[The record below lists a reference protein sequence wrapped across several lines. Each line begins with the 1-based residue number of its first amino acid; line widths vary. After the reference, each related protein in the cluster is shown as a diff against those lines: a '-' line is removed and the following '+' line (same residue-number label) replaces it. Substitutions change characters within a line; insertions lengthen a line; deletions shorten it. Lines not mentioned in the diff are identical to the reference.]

1 MGEKMAIR
9 VETDSMGSINVPA
22 EKYYGA
28 QTARSLA
35 NFDIGG
41 EKMPTEIIRAFGILK
56 KAAANAN
63 YKLKLMDKKTRDLVV
78 AAADEVIAGK
88 LAGHFPLVVWQTGS
102 GTQSNMNVNE
112 VISNRAIE
120 MAGGKMG
127 SKSPVHPNDHVN
139 MSQSSNDTYPTAMHI
154 AAVEAI
160 EGYLV
165 ERVMLLRNTLAGK
178 SKEFMSVVKI
188 GRTHLQ
194 DATPLTLGQEISG
207 WVAQLDLALAAIRAT
222 LPQLYELALGGT
234 AVGTGLNA
242 HPKYGETVAA
252 EIAKLT
258 KRPFVTAPNKY
269 AVMAGHDAFVGSSGA
284 LKQLAAAL
292 MKIAND
298 VRWLAS
304 GPRSGLG
311 EITIPE
317 NEPGSSIMP
326 GKVNPTQSEAMTM
339 VVAQV
344 MGNDAAIGFAASQG
358 NFELN
363 VFKPVIAYNFLQSVR
378 LLADA
383 AKSFNDH
390 CAVGIAPDKKRIK
403 QLVDQ
408 SLMLVT
414 ALNRRIGYDNAA
426 KIAKNAHKK
435 GITLRESAIELK
447 LLTGKEF
454 DAEVKPEK
462 MVGPLKI

>member
-1 MGEKMAIR
+1 MTMR
-9 VETDSMGSINVPA
+9 VESDSMGTINVPA
-22 EKYYGA
+22 AKYYGA

-41 EKMPTEIIRAFGILK
+41 ERMPKEIITAFGILK
-56 KAAANAN
+56 KAAALAN
-63 YKLKLMDKKTRDLVV
+63 HKLDLMDKATCDLVV
-78 AAADEVIAGK
+78 AAADEVITGK
-88 LAGHFPLVVWQTGS
+88 LDDHFPLVVWQTGS

-120 MAGGKMG
+120 MAGGAMG
-127 SKSPVHPNDHVN
+127 SKKPVHPNDHVN

-154 AAVEAI
+154 AGVEAL
-160 EGYLV
+160 ENYLFP
-165 ERVMLLRNTLAGK
+165 RIDKLRSTLAGK
-178 SKEFMSVVKI
+178 SEEFMDVVKI

-194 DATPLTLGQEISG
+194 DATPITLGQEMSG
-207 WVAQLDLALAAIRAT
+207 WVAQLDLAIKAIKAT
-222 LPQLYELALGGT
+222 IPQLHELALGGT

-242 HPKYGETVAA
+242 HPQYGQTVAG

-258 KRPFVTAPNKY
+258 GQAFVTAPNKY
-269 AVMAGHDAFVGSSGA
+269 AVMAGHDAFVGTSGA

-311 EITIPE
+311 ELSIPE

-339 VVAQV
+339 VAVQV

-383 AKSFNDH
+383 ARSFNDN
-390 CAVGIAPDKKRIK
+390 CAIGIEPNRERITE
-403 QLVDQ
+403 LVDK

-414 ALNRRIGYDNAA
+414 ALNRKIGYDNAA
-426 KIAKNAHKK
+426 KIAKNAHKT
-435 GITLRESAIELK
+435 GSTLKESAISLG
-447 LLTGKEF
+447 LLTAEEF
-454 DAEVKPEK
+454 DAEVKPAN
-462 MVGPLKI
+462 MVGPLKLKK

>member
-1 MGEKMAIR
+1 MTTTR
-9 VETDSMGSINVPA
+9 VESDSMGTINVPA
-22 EKYYGA
+22 DKYYGA

-56 KAAANAN
+56 KAAALAN
-63 YKLKLMDKKTRDLVV
+63 FKLGLMDEATRDLIVK
-78 AAADEVIAGK
+78 AADEVIAGR

-120 MAGGKMG
+120 LSGGVMG
-127 SKSPVHPNDHVN
+127 SKKPVHPNDHVN

-165 ERVMLLRNTLAGK
+165 DRVMLLRDTLDGK
-178 SKEFMSVVKI
+178 SKQFMDVVKI

-194 DATPLTLGQEISG
+194 DATPITLGQEMSG
-207 WVAQLDLALAAIRAT
+207 WVAQIDLALAAIRAT

-242 HPKYGETVAA
+242 HPQYGETVAA

-258 KRPFVTAPNKY
+258 GRPFVTAPNKY
-269 AVMAGHDAFVGSSGA
+269 AVMAGHDAFVGTSGA

-311 EITIPE
+311 ELTIPE

-339 VVAQV
+339 VAVQV

-390 CAVGIAPDKKRIK
+390 CAVGIEPNLPRIK

-414 ALNRRIGYDNAA
+414 ALNRKIGYDNAA

-435 GITLRESAIELK
+435 GTTLKESAIELG
-447 LLTGKEF
+447 LLTAEEF
-454 DAEVKPEK
+454 DAEVKPEN
-462 MVGPLKI
+462 MVGTLKV

>member
-1 MGEKMAIR
+1 MAMR
-9 VETDSMGSINVPA
+9 VETDTMGSINVPTD
-22 EKYYGA
+22 KYYGA

-41 EKMPTEIIRAFGILK
+41 EKMPAEIIRAFGILK

-63 YKLKLMDKKTRDLVV
+63 HKLKLMDKKTRDLIV

-88 LAGHFPLVVWQTGS
+88 LADHFPLVVWQTGS

-120 MAGGKMG
+120 MAGGKLG
-127 SKSPVHPNDHVN
+127 SKTPVHPNDHVN

-165 ERVMLLRNTLAGK
+165 ERVTLLRNTLAGK
-178 SKEFMSVVKI
+178 SKEFMSIVKI

-242 HPKYGETVAA
+242 HPKYGATVAA

-258 KRPFVTAPNKY
+258 GHPFVTAPNKY
-269 AVMAGHDAFVGSSGA
+269 AVMAGHDAFVGSHGA

-383 AKSFNDH
+383 AKSFNDN
-390 CAVGIAPDKKRIK
+390 CAVGIEPDKKRIK

-414 ALNRRIGYDNAA
+414 ALNRKIGYDNAA

>member
-1 MGEKMAIR
+1 MNMR
-9 VETDSMGSINVPA
+9 VESDTMGTIEVPA
-22 EKYYGA
+22 DKYYGA

-41 EKMPTEIIRAFGILK
+41 EKMPTEIVTAFGVLK
-56 KAAANAN
+56 KAAALAN
-63 YKLKLMDKKTRDLVV
+63 HKLGLLDEKTRDLIV

-88 LAGHFPLVVWQTGS
+88 LSDHFPLVVWQTGS

-120 MAGGKMG
+120 MAGGAMG
-127 SKSPVHPNDHVN
+127 SKKPVHPNDHVN

-154 AAVEAI
+154 ATVEAI
-160 EGYLV
+160 ENYLFP
-165 ERVMLLRNTLAGK
+165 RVMLLRDTLAAK
-178 SKEFMSVVKI
+178 AESFMDVVKI

-207 WVAQLDLALAAIRAT
+207 WVAQIDLGLAAIRAT
-222 LPQLYELALGGT
+222 LPQLKELALGGT

-242 HPKYGETVAA
+242 HPDYAVTVAG
-252 EIAKLT
+252 EIATLT
-258 KRPFVTAPNKY
+258 GHDFVTGANKF
-269 AVMAGHDAFVGSSGA
+269 ALLAGHDAFVGTSGA
-284 LKQLAAAL
+284 LKQLAAAF

-311 EITIPE
+311 EIIIPE

-339 VVAQV
+339 VVTQV

-363 VFKPVIAYNFLQSVR
+363 VFKPVIAYNILQSIR
-378 LLADA
+378 LLADS
-383 AKSFNDH
+383 AKSFNDN
-390 CAVGIAPDKKRIK
+390 CAIGIEPDRKRIK

-414 ALNRRIGYDNAA
+414 ALNRKIGYDNAA
-426 KIAKNAHKK
+426 KIAKTAHRN
-435 GITLRESAIELK
+435 GTTLREEAIALG
-447 LLTGKEF
+447 LLTGEEF
-454 DAEVKPEK
+454 DAEVKPEQ
-462 MVGPLKI
+462 MVGPLKLKS

>member
-1 MGEKMAIR
+1 M
-9 VETDSMGSINVPA
+9 
-22 EKYYGA
+22 
-28 QTARSLA
+28 
-35 NFDIGG
+35 
-41 EKMPTEIIRAFGILK
+41 
-56 KAAANAN
+56 
-63 YKLKLMDKKTRDLVV
+63 
-78 AAADEVIAGK
+78 
-88 LAGHFPLVVWQTGS
+88 
-102 GTQSNMNVNE
+102 
-112 VISNRAIE
+112 
-120 MAGGKMG
+120 
-127 SKSPVHPNDHVN
+127 SP
-139 MSQSSNDTYPTAMHI
+139 SSNDTYPTAMHI

-160 EGYLV
+160 EGFLV
-165 ERVMLLRNTLAGK
+165 ERVELLRDTLAAK
-178 SKEFMSVVKI
+178 SAAFVDIVKI
-188 GRTHLQ
+188 GRTHLM

-207 WVAQLDLALAAIRAT
+207 WVAQLDHALGAIRAT

-252 EIAKLT
+252 EIAALT
-258 KRPFVTAPNKY
+258 GRPFVTAPNKY

-326 GKVNPTQSEAMTM
+326 GKVNPTQSEATTM
-339 VVAQV
+339 VAVQV
-344 MGNDAAIGFAASQG
+344 MGNDTAIGIAASQG

-378 LLADA
+378 LLGDA
-383 AKSFNDH
+383 ARSFNDH
-390 CAVGIAPDKKRIK
+390 CAVGIEPNRARIK

-426 KIAKNAHKK
+426 TIAKNAHKQ
-435 GITLRESAIELK
+435 GITLRESAIALG
-447 LLTGKEF
+447 LLTGEEF
-454 DAEVKPEK
+454 DAEVRPEK
-462 MVGPLKI
+462 MVGPLKL

>member
-1 MGEKMAIR
+1 MTMR
-9 VETDSMGSINVPA
+9 VESDTMGTINVPA
-22 EKYYGA
+22 DKYYGA

-41 EKMPTEIIRAFGILK
+41 EKMPREIITAFGILK
-56 KAAANAN
+56 KAAALAN
-63 YKLKLMDKKTRDLVV
+63 FKLGLLDEATRDLIV

-88 LAGHFPLVVWQTGS
+88 LETHFPLVVWQTGS

-112 VISNRAIE
+112 VISNRGIE
-120 MAGGKMG
+120 MAGGTMG
-127 SKSPVHPNDHVN
+127 SKKPVHPNDHVN

-160 EGYLV
+160 EGYLF
-165 ERVMLLRNTLAGK
+165 ERVILLRDTLAEK
-178 SKEFMSVVKI
+178 AEAYMDVVKI

-207 WVAQLDLALAAIRAT
+207 WVAQIDYGLANIKAT
-222 LPQLYELALGGT
+222 LPQLKELALGGT

-242 HPKYGETVAA
+242 HSDYAVAVA
-252 EIAKLT
+252 KEIATLT
-258 KRPFVTAPNKY
+258 GRDFVTGPNKF
-269 AVMAGHDAFVGSSGA
+269 ALLASHDAFVGSSGA
-284 LKQLAAAL
+284 LKQLAVAF

-311 EITIPE
+311 ELTIPE

-339 VVAQV
+339 VVAQI

-363 VFKPVIAYNFLQSVR
+363 VFKPVIAYNYLQSAR

-390 CAVGIAPDKKRIK
+390 CAVGIEPNRPRI
-403 QLVDQ
+403 QELVDK

-414 ALNRRIGYDNAA
+414 ALNRKIGYDNAA
-426 KIAKNAHKK
+426 KIAKTAYRN
-435 GITLRESAIELK
+435 GTTLREEAIALG
-447 LLTGKEF
+447 LLTGEEF
-454 DAEVKPEK
+454 DAEVKPEQ
-462 MVGPLKI
+462 MIGPLKPKK

>member
-1 MGEKMAIR
+1 MSMR
-9 VETDSMGSINVPA
+9 VESDSMGTINVPSD
-22 EKYYGA
+22 KYYGA

-41 EKMPTEIIRAFGILK
+41 EKMPREIIHAFGILK
-56 KAAANAN
+56 KAAALAN
-63 YKLKLMDKKTRDLVV
+63 HKLGLLDEATRDLIV
-78 AAADEVIAGK
+78 AAADEVIANK
-88 LAGHFPLVVWQTGS
+88 LADHFPLGVWQTGS

-120 MAGGKMG
+120 MAGGTMG
-127 SKSPVHPNDHVN
+127 SKKPVHPNDHVN

-154 AAVEAI
+154 AAIEALENYLFPRVEI
-160 EGYLV
+160 
-165 ERVMLLRNTLAGK
+165 LRNTLHAK
-178 SKEFMSVVKI
+178 SEEFMDVVKI

-194 DATPLTLGQEISG
+194 DATPLTLGQEMSG
-207 WVAQLDLALAAIRAT
+207 WVAQIDLAVKAIKAT
-222 LPQLYELALGGT
+222 MPQLKELALGGT

-242 HPKYGETVAA
+242 HPDYAVTVAA
-252 EIAKLT
+252 EIARLSGHD
-258 KRPFVTAPNKY
+258 FITAPNKY
-269 AVMAGHDAFVGSSGA
+269 AVMAGHDAFVGTSGA
-284 LKQLAAAL
+284 LKQLAVAF

-311 EITIPE
+311 ELTIPE

-339 VVAQV
+339 VVAHV

-383 AKSFNDH
+383 AKSFNDN
-390 CAVGIAPDKKRIK
+390 CAVGIEPDRKRIQ

-414 ALNRRIGYDNAA
+414 ALNRTIGYDNAA
-426 KIAKNAHKK
+426 KIAKTAHKN
-435 GITLRESAIELK
+435 GTTLREEAINLG
-447 LLTGKEF
+447 LLTGEEF
-454 DAEVKPEK
+454 DAEVKPEQ
-462 MVGPLKI
+462 MVGPLKLNK